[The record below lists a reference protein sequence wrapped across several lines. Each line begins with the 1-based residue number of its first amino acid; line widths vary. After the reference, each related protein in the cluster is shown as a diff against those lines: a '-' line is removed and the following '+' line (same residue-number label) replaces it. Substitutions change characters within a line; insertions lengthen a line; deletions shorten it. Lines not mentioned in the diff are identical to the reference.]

1 MTEQVIILDFHSSS
15 VHIYN
20 LDEDIELDEEYL
32 NELGFDADS
41 VILMYGFEIPVV
53 KHKEKLKPKKN
64 V

>member
-15 VHIYN
+15 VHIYD

-32 NELGFDADS
+32 NKLGFDADS
-41 VILMYGFEIPVV
+41 VVLMYGFEIPVV

>member
-1 MTEQVIILDFHSSS
+1 MTEQVIILDFHNSS
-15 VHIYN
+15 VHIYY
-20 LDEDIELDEEYL
+20 LDENIELDEEYL

-41 VILMYGFEIPVV
+41 VVLMYGFEIPVI